1 MNNILKAMNVK
12 NKEIINTLINE
23 LNRIEDSRN
32 QNKGFNLINIDSLN
46 EKTNEIQR
54 FKEEA
59 IANKQAWNDIANE
72 EAIRLVKLFQEDLPN
87 ACVQK
92 FGKETGHYD
101 LPSLMIRRNE
111 NSSKHYED
119 CVIIQVKILTES
131 IRDSFDNT
139 YPQGLRLAYSFNYE
153 KNEFNTIEELVKD
166 KTFLESIRTRVL
178 LKNK

>member
-1 MNNILKAMNVK
+1 MNVK
-12 NKEIINTLINE
+12 HQEIINTLINE

-32 QNKGFNLINIDSLN
+32 QNKGFNLIKIDSLN

-59 IANKQAWNDIANE
+59 IANKQAWDDIANE

-92 FGKETGHYD
+92 YGKETGHYD

-111 NSSKHYED
+111 NSSTHYQN
-119 CVIIQVKILTES
+119 CVSIEVKILTET
-131 IRDSFDNT
+131 IRDSFGNT
-139 YPQGLRLAYSFNYE
+139 YSKGLSLAYRFNYDR
-153 KNEFNTIEELVKD
+153 NEFNTIEELVKD
-166 KTFLESIRTRVL
+166 STFLESIRTRVL
-178 LKNK
+178 

>member
-1 MNNILKAMNVK
+1 MNVK
-12 NKEIINTLINE
+12 HQEIINTLINE
-23 LNRIEDSRN
+23 FNRIEDSRN

-59 IANKQAWNDIANE
+59 IANKQAWDDIANE

-92 FGKETGHYD
+92 YGKDTGHYD

-119 CVIIQVKILTES
+119 CVSIEVKILTET
-131 IRDSFDNT
+131 IRDSFGNT
-139 YPQGLRLAYSFNYE
+139 YSKGLSLAYRFNYD
-153 KNEFNTIEELVKD
+153 KNEFNTIEDLVKD
-166 KTFLESIRTRVL
+166 SRFLETIRTRVL
-178 LKNK
+178 

>member
-1 MNNILKAMNVK
+1 MNVK
-12 NKEIINTLINE
+12 HQEIINTLINE
-23 LNRIEDSRN
+23 FNRIEDSRN

-59 IANKQAWNDIANE
+59 IANKQAWDDIANE

-92 FGKETGHYD
+92 YGKDTGHYD

-119 CVIIQVKILTES
+119 RVSIEVKILTET
-131 IRDSFDNT
+131 IRDSFGNT
-139 YPQGLRLAYSFNYE
+139 YSKGLSLAYRFNYD
-153 KNEFNTIEELVKD
+153 KNEFNTIEDLVKD
-166 KTFLESIRTRVL
+166 SRFLETIRTRVL
-178 LKNK
+178 

>member
-1 MNNILKAMNVK
+1 MNVK
-12 NKEIINTLINE
+12 QQEIINTLINE
-23 LNRIEDSRN
+23 LIRIDDSRN
-32 QNKGFNLINIDSLN
+32 QNKGFNLINVDSLN

-59 IANKQAWNDIANE
+59 IANKQAWDDIANE
-72 EAIRLVKLFQEDLPN
+72 EARRIVKLFQEDLPN

-119 CVIIQVKILTES
+119 CVTIEVKILTEPV
-131 IRDSFDNT
+131 RDSFGNG
-139 YPQGLRLAYSFNYE
+139 YSKGLKLVYKFNYGR
-153 KNEFNTIEELVKD
+153 NEFNTIEELVKD

-178 LKNK
+178 

>member
-1 MNNILKAMNVK
+1 MNVK
-12 NKEIINTLINE
+12 HQEIINSFINE

-59 IANKQAWNDIANE
+59 IANKQAWDDIANE

-92 FGKETGHYD
+92 YGKDTGHYD

-111 NSSKHYED
+111 NSSKHYQD
-119 CVIIQVKILTES
+119 CVSIEVKILTET
-131 IRDSFDNT
+131 IRDSFGNP
-139 YPQGLRLAYSFNYE
+139 YSKGLSLAYRFNYDR
-153 KNEFNTIEELVKD
+153 NEFNTIEELVKD
-166 KTFLESIRTRVL
+166 STFLESIRTRVL
-178 LKNK
+178 